1 MSRFRKMSNAEISLW
16 KKSKNKMLALKAMR
30 DEQEEN
36 PDAPDG
42 IPYYEVETPI
52 VRHQDYVEPI
62 YSDGR
67 IIRTR
72 TGVRRKYLDHQLADM
87 RANTLFKPHP
97 RRHFRSTHNFK
108 PRMWE
113 STLKSFSRFIKEST
127 QAPKNSSSRQD
138 VIDVLGKEFVLGM
151 ELMGQGD
158 KSKPK
163 RRLISLDFDVDYEF
177 EPTIKGEKYVESER
191 NEISK

>member
-30 DEQEEN
+30 DAQEEN

-42 IPYYEVETPI
+42 IPYYEVGTPI

-72 TGVRRKYLDHQLADM
+72 TGVRRKYLDHHQ
-87 RANTLFKPHP
+87 
-97 RRHFRSTHNFK
+97 
-108 PRMWE
+108 
-113 STLKSFSRFIKEST
+113 
-127 QAPKNSSSRQD
+127 
-138 VIDVLGKEFVLGM
+138 
-151 ELMGQGD
+151 
-158 KSKPK
+158 
-163 RRLISLDFDVDYEF
+163 
-177 EPTIKGEKYVESER
+177 
-191 NEISK
+191 